1 MIAQDAMY
9 HKACLSN
16 LYRKAS
22 PKQLRGHCKDEERKR
37 HGTAFGQVVAFI
49 EETVNNET
57 HEIAVFKLSDLVKLY
72 NAQLKKLGVHL
83 ESRIH
88 STRFKLRLLSQFED
102 MSAYNDKSEV
112 ILAFNC
118 DLGKFITTAAATNY
132 DDDSYI
138 LAKTATILRR

>member
-22 PKQLRGHCKDEERKR
+22 PKQLGGHYKDEERKR
-37 HGTAFGQVVAFI
+37 HGIAFGQI
-49 EETVNNET
+49 VNSET

-83 ESRIH
+83 ESMIH

-118 DLGKFITTAAATNY
+118 DLGKFITTAAASNY